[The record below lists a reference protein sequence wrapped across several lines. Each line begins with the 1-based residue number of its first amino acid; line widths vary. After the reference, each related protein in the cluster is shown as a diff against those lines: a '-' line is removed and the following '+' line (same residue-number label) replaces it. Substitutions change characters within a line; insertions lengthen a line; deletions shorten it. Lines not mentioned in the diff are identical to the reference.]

1 MGKRK
6 RGADQHHNSNDP
18 PASSGTFFFKIF
30 LFVKFVC
37 PVLFGFR
44 ENVDN

>member
-18 PASSGTFFFKIF
+18 PASSGTFFLIF

-44 ENVDN
+44 ENVEN